1 MEEAEADRQVELLEC
16 STAVDSHLAIGEMVV
31 TKQRIIE
38 EMQIGQ
44 VLMNECR
51 AVSKMETMKK
61 QLEVLGK
68 RNQQSLFTV
77 ALLSFIMKFKLLSPK
92 QLKNEQKFHQAE
104 IIKLLLQ
111 YFKLRTE
118 LYFEE
123 INIHPFCSQAICY
136 LTYSWFS
143 KSAPSLVCSQHWTY
157 RRSRRERNKGL
168 GLKGGTP
175 PSSPR
180 KESFAPSGSSSEDE
194 DAVAPAPCLQ
204 CMESGLFARSE
215 SSSDASEDDPCTSTS
230 VQIVTSDQNFT
241 SNVLPTMLVPNQPK
255 IKIKRVKCDCE
266 KNCNEAA
273 NLLEVSGDL
282 EILKTKFVGTS
293 LTETKNN
300 LLKHLKTQGDF
311 FQTNQQGFFY
321 KGHDFCTG
329 AFSSMTGISNY
340 ILRKVL
346 DSNLRGV
353 ESFTHG
359 NTDAPKNSIN
369 KNNAVAWFKAFCD
382 LYCQQS
388 PDKLMVVCPSFLT
401 VTTLYKMYQSETSI
415 ELEQIAYSTFCEM
428 IRSDFGPKRKFKHL
442 PWVRFSKHSSHSVCD
457 TCSDLDKFRRTCR
470 SQKDIDLC
478 QALVYKHK
486 ERFGNQRMCISN
498 LRHLSQTLPDQ
509 FFSIFIDGMDN
520 MKSNLPRFEEKTK
533 KLANFFKL
541 PSKVTGAL
549 VYSSRYPLRRKVKML
564 VNFDHFEQGKCSLLF
579 H

>member
-1 MEEAEADRQVELLEC
+1 MEEAADDRQVECTMDESRPVLKMQTVKNLLE
-16 STAVDSHLAIGEMVV
+16 VM
-31 TKQRIIE
+31 
-38 EMQIGQ
+38 
-44 VLMNECR
+44 
-51 AVSKMETMKK
+51 
-61 QLEVLGK
+61 GK
-68 RNQQSLFTV
+68 RKYQSLFVTT
-77 ALLSFIMKFKLLSPK
+77 LISFIMKLEVLSPK
-92 QLKNEQKFHQAE
+92 ELKIEQKFLRAK
-104 IIKLLLQ
+104 IIKLLFE
-111 YFKLRTE
+111 YYKLRTE
-118 LYFEE
+118 MSFEE
-123 INIHPFCSQAICY
+123 INIHLFLSQAVSY
-136 LTYSWFS
+136 LTNSWFS
-143 KSAPSLVCSQHWTY
+143 KSAALIAVSQYWSY
-157 RRSRRERNKGL
+157 RRGKRCGGL

-175 PSSPR
+175 PSPR
-180 KESFAPSGSSSEDE
+180 TETFAPSGSSSEEE
-194 DAVAPAPCLQ
+194 DPVAPVPCLK
-204 CMESGLFARSE
+204 CAESGLFARSG
-215 SSSDASEDDPCTSTS
+215 SSSDASEDDPSPEACTSTS
-230 VQIVTSDQNFT
+230 VQTVASNFT
-241 SNVLPTMLVPNQPK
+241 SNVLPTMFVPEQPK

-266 KNCNEAA
+266 KNCDEAA
-273 NLLEVSGDL
+273 NLLQASGDL

-300 LLKHLKTQGDF
+300 LLNYVRIQGDF

-321 KGHDFCTG
+321 KGHDFCIG
-329 AFSSMTGISNY
+329 AFSSLTGISNY

-346 DSNLRGV
+346 DSNLRGI
-353 ESFTHG
+353 ETFTHG
-359 NTDAPKNSIN
+359 NTDAPKNSTN

-401 VTTLYKMYQSETSI
+401 VTTLYKMYQSETLVK
-415 ELEQIAYSTFCEM
+415 LEQIAYSTFCEM

-470 SQKDIDLC
+470 SQRDIDLC
-478 QALVYKHK
+478 QALTYKHK

-549 VYSSRYPLRRKVKML
+549 VYSSRYPERRKVKMII
-564 VNFDHFEQGKCSLLF
+564 NFDHFEQGVFTIISVM
-579 H
+579 